1 MTAAAESRPIL
12 FFDGVCGLCN
22 RFVDFVLKHDR
33 RGRVVF
39 APLQGSTAAASLPE
53 DLVQGLD
60 TVVFLDGDRCQ
71 IRSSAIV
78 RIFWRLGGAWS
89 VLGTFL
95 WLIPKPIRDLGYKL
109 IARSRYRWF
118 GQKETCRLPTPAE
131 RARFL
136 D

>member
-1 MTAAAESRPIL
+1 MTAVAESRPIL

-22 RFVDFVLKHDR
+22 RFVDFVLKYDR
-33 RGRVVF
+33 HGRVAF
-39 APLQGSTAAASLPE
+39 APLQGSTAAASLPD
-53 DLVQGLD
+53 DLVRGLD

-71 IRSSAIV
+71 TRSSAIV

-89 VLGTFL
+89 FLGTLL
-95 WLIPKPIRDLGYKL
+95 WLIPKPIRDVGYK
-109 IARSRYRWF
+109 IVARSRYRLF
-118 GQKETCRLPTPAE
+118 GQKETCRLPTPEE